1 METQT
6 TVAVP
11 IESDGLRM
19 HVATQIASDIQSSV
33 AAALNVQQVRFNSIF
48 NSILIPF

>member
-33 AAALNVQQVRFNSIF
+33 AAALNVQQVRS